1 MLKAAARPPRDG
13 RPRPASAVNFSLSRV
28 YAEGRRPGVGRIIVC
43 DQCDEIA
50 SLLANL
56 DPTCG
61 IAN

>member
-13 RPRPASAVNFSLSRV
+13 RPRPVSAVNCRV
-28 YAEGRRPGVGRIIVC
+28 YGRPQTRVDRIIVC

-50 SLLANL
+50 SLLANQ